1 MSYRVEIAAAE
12 ESSSETRERQKR
24 GLTTEYT
31 EFHRE
36 SHDALAVEFDVEAG
50 TEWDELLAQAEFM
63 LRGGAD
69 GAEDEEESAG
79 YETGERLARVDD
91 RARERRIYRGRTVAM
106 LR

>member
-36 SHDALAVEFDVEAG
+36 SHDALAVEFG
-50 TEWDELLAQAEFM
+50 LRNIRFRQPRKLSGLAWI
-63 LRGGAD
+63 RK
-69 GAEDEEESAG
+69 
-79 YETGERLARVDD
+79 
-91 RARERRIYRGRTVAM
+91 
-106 LR
+106 